1 MIPLWIWVLIVA
13 VFCLVIALVILAF
26 LCCQTTIASG
36 SGLGYLAK
44 TDLRKALDKVSYSG
58 SYNSSDLNTP
68 LLNGQQRGSYYRK
81 GGHYTSGT
89 LVPNSSINSSGDS
102 GR

>member
-68 LLNGQQRGSYYRK
+68 LLNGQQRGS
-81 GGHYTSGT
+81 
-89 LVPNSSINSSGDS
+89 
-102 GR
+102 